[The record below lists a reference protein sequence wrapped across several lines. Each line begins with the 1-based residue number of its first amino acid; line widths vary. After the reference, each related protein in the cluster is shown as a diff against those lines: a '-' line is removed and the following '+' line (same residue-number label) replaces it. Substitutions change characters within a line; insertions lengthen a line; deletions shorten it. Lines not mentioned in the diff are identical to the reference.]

1 MGAAATRTATP
12 EMSGSGGFFDY
23 GLEPARSETSATES
37 FLADAS
43 EADWTMLLA
52 YGERRAVTTDEAVI
66 EIGETSRSLLI
77 VLRGSFRVL
86 APSGRRGRWRVV
98 DHIDAG
104 SVIGELAFFDGAPR
118 SRSVVAEEPGE
129 VFVLEWEAFQRL
141 AAVRPTLAIAILT
154 DLGVILTGRF
164 RLRASEALAN
174 G

>member
-1 MGAAATRTATP
+1 MTGAA
-12 EMSGSGGFFDY
+12 GFFDY
-23 GLEPARSETSATES
+23 GVDAARADASAPES

-43 EADWTMLLA
+43 DADWTMLLA
-52 YGERRAVTTDEAVI
+52 YGERRPVTSDEAVV
-66 EIGETSRSLLI
+66 ELGETSRALLI

-86 APSGRRGRWRVV
+86 APTGRRGRWRVV

-129 VFVLEWEAFQRL
+129 VFVLEWDAFQRL
-141 AAVRPTLAIAILT
+141 AAVRPNLAIAILT

-164 RLRASEALAN
+164 RVRAREALAN